1 MHRSAINRL
10 PVHKRIARSCRYRP
24 NVTRVGIIEIV
35 VVGIQHVDVRDAR
48 VVDVHVAHVKVA
60 GVIPRMKRFAV
71 SEREPTDSAAE
82 PSTKSEPT
90 TKVSAAH
97 KSDERRSI
105 ERTRI
110 NRARAPAPRAA
121 DKRPASIVIR
131 RESPRR
137 VIHPSPAPRADPVPI
152 SVAIGSPTDL
162 DRARVPHRAVVRF
175 FTP

>member
-10 PVHKRIARSCRYRP
+10 PVYKRIARSCRYRP

-82 PSTKSEPT
+82 PSTKSEPNT
-90 TKVSAAH
+90 EVSSAH

-105 ERTRI
+105 EWTRI

-121 DKRPASIVIR
+121 HKRPASVMIR
-131 RESPRR
+131 REPPRR

-152 SVAIGSPTDL
+152 SVTIRSPANIHGSW
-162 DRARVPHRAVVRF
+162 VPHRSVVR
-175 FTP
+175 